1 MATWSLRERPVCQAL
16 AGVADEGRQACF
28 DVEMHV
34 FEFEL
39 PFKGAGGDFLA
50 DLSHAAANVGKVLFG
65 DHANLGEHGRMS
77 QRAVDV
83 GHGHALVKVDAG
95 RIAKHKSVH
104 GLRESA
110 RPGLLLSM
118 QRIVGVVVFLR
129 HYLSLFP
136 IKRGESLLRLIVP
149 FSLMPH
155 TAAQRRQSIRQRRSI
170 DRASPLARFRF
181 FCGSPAC

>member
-1 MATWSLRERPVCQAL
+1 
-16 AGVADEGRQACF
+16 
-28 DVEMHV
+28 MHV

-50 DLSHAAANVGKVLFG
+50 DLSHAAANVGKVLLG

-77 QRAVDV
+77 QRTVDV

-104 GLRESA
+104 GFRETA
-110 RPGLLLSM
+110 RPSLLLGM

-155 TAAQRRQSIRQRRSI
+155 TAPQRLQSLRQRRLG
-170 DRASPLARFRF
+170 DHLHASRGLFCFCDAFACLRLPVAFFRISCKIRFLP
-181 FCGSPAC
+181 GV